1 MPSLT
6 RKLIKGRPYYY
17 LRHCQRIDGKPKIVK
32 TVYLG
37 SADQLVARFVA
48 PPTLPELQ
56 CVEVAAFADVAALFD
71 VAQQIQLVPLID
83 ARLTKRDQGLSM
95 GQYLLLAAINRATH
109 PTSKTRFA
117 DWYQRTV
124 LTRLIP
130 ASAAQLSSQSF
141 WNHLSQTTEADI
153 QAIED
158 QLSQRLVERFAL
170 SLRMLVYDGT
180 NFFTYINTTNP
191 ATLPAR
197 GHNKQKRTDLRQVN
211 LGMLVSTDFH
221 IPLFHK
227 VYTGNVNDVTEFKTI
242 TEELRARYTQL
253 ARDCEHIT
261 LIFDKG
267 NNSPEAFATLDEQT
281 GFHFIGSL
289 VPTQHADLLAIPRR
303 HFHLLAGERLKDC
316 LAYRTRKVVFGQERT
331 VLVTYNE
338 NLLAGQLQGIEAN
351 LEKTRTKLRELQNG
365 LRRWRQGRVQG
376 GRKPTLEGVRHQ
388 VDRTLSAQFMKKLIA
403 YELSPGKIPDLTFHT
418 DTQAYGELMRTQLGK
433 TILFTDLE
441 DCSDE
446 DIVLGYRAQST
457 IENAFR
463 DMKNPHFLGWS
474 PMFHWTDPM
483 IRVHA
488 FYCVLALLL
497 SSLLQRTLHQ
507 KGHDLSLPR
516 MLELLGGIQETTVL
530 FAPQGQERKPR
541 TATCLT
547 KMSEEQ
553 QALLHALDL
562 QRYQSKK
569 AS

>member
-37 SADQLVARFVA
+37 SADQLIARFAA
-48 PPTLPELQ
+48 PPTVPEPQAVDL
-56 CVEVAAFADVAALFD
+56 AAFADVAALFD
-71 VAQQIQLVPLID
+71 LAEQLQLVALID
-83 ARLTKRDQGLSM
+83 AQLPKRDQGLSV

-109 PTSKTRFA
+109 PTSKTRLV

-124 LTRLIP
+124 LTRLLP
-130 ASAAQLSSQSF
+130 ASADQLSSQSF
-141 WNHLSQTTEADI
+141 WNHLSHITDADI
-153 QAIED
+153 DAIEN
-158 QLSQRLVERFAL
+158 QLSQRLIERFAL
-170 SLRMLVYDGT
+170 SLRTLVYDGT

-197 GHNKQKRTDLRQVN
+197 GHNKQKRNDLRQVN
-211 LGMLVSTDFH
+211 LGLLVSTDFH

-227 VYTGNVNDVTEFKTI
+227 VDTGNVNDVTEFKTI
-242 TEELRARYTQL
+242 TQELRLRYAQL
-253 ARDCEHIT
+253 ARHCEHIT

-267 NNSPEAFATLDEQT
+267 NNSPEAFATLDDQT

-289 VPTQHADLLAIPRR
+289 VPTQHTDLLAIPRR
-303 HFHLLAGERLKDC
+303 RFHPLAGERLKDS
-316 LAYRTRKVVFGQERT
+316 LAYRTRKVVFGRERT

-338 NLLAGQLQGIEAN
+338 NLLVGQMQGLEAN
-351 LEKTRTKLRELQNG
+351 LEKTRTKLRELQHG
-365 LRRWRQGRVQG
+365 LRRWREGRVQG
-376 GRKPTLEGVRHQ
+376 GRKPTVEGVRHQ
-388 VDRTLSAQFMKKLIA
+388 VERILSAQFMKKLIA
-403 YELSPGKIPDLTFHT
+403 YELSVGKLPELSFHT
-418 DTQAYGELMRTQLGK
+418 NTQAYAELVRTQLGK

-441 DCSDE
+441 SCSDE
-446 DIVLGYRAQST
+446 EIVLGYRAQST
-457 IENAFR
+457 IESAFR
-463 DMKNPHFLGWS
+463 DMKNPHFLGWF

-516 MLELLGGIQETTVL
+516 MLELLGGIQETTVI
-530 FAPQGQERKPR
+530 FAPQGQEKKPR
-541 TATCLT
+541 TATGLT
-547 KMSEEQ
+547 RISEEQ
-553 QALLHALDL
+553 QELMQALDL
-562 QRYQSKK
+562 QRYQAKK
-569 AS
+569 AG